1 MINWGIIGLGNIAHT
16 FAEAIKEISACK
28 LKGIASLNKSK
39 LTTFGEKYNID
50 QKYRFNSYDELINS
64 DEIDAVYIA
73 TLNNTHKDL
82 IIKSIDARK
91 NILCEKP
98 ITINDQEIK
107 DVYKKV
113 KDSKIFF
120 LEAIAYRSHPISKA
134 IFEILSND
142 NFGKI
147 ENIITSFGFDTKRI
161 NTYNDT

>member
-98 ITINDQEIK
+98 CLL
-107 DVYKKV
+107 Y
-113 KDSKIFF
+113 
-120 LEAIAYRSHPISKA
+120 
-134 IFEILSND
+134 
-142 NFGKI
+142 
-147 ENIITSFGFDTKRI
+147 TSDAA
-161 NTYNDT
+161 DE

>member
-1 MINWGIIGLGNIAHT
+1 MVFLTKILNSHILINLFYKKRYKQRLINDYY
-16 FAEAIKEISACK
+16 IS
-28 LKGIASLNKSK
+28 
-39 LTTFGEKYNID
+39 TKYNID
-50 QKYRFNSYDELINS
+50 KKYRFNSYDELINS

-82 IIKSIDARK
+82 IIKSIDAKK

-120 LEAIAYRSHPISKA
+120 REISELNKSINLTELSMGMSSDYLEAIKYNATYLRIGTSIFGERSI
-134 IFEILSND
+134 
-142 NFGKI
+142 
-147 ENIITSFGFDTKRI
+147 
-161 NTYNDT
+161 

>member
-1 MINWGIIGLGNIAHT
+1 MINWGIIGLGNIANA
-16 FAEAIKEISACK
+16 FAEAIREISDCK

-64 DEIDAVYIA
+64 DEIDTVYIA

-107 DVYKKV
+107 DVYKKA
-113 KDSKIFF
+113 KHKPRFSEDR
-120 LEAIAYRSHPISKA
+120 L
-134 IFEILSND
+134 
-142 NFGKI
+142 
-147 ENIITSFGFDTKRI
+147 
-161 NTYNDT
+161 